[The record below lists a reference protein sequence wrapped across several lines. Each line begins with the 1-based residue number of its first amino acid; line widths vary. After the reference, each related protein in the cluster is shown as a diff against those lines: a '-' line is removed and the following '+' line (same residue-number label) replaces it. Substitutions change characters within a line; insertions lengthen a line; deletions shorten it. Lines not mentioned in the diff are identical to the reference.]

1 MSVPEIDVQTLAAEC
16 AAGCRLFDVREPFE
30 YDEVRIPGS
39 TLIPMAE
46 VPEEIEQFEGADT
59 VYLVCRT
66 GSRSTK
72 AVEYLR
78 RNGIDA
84 VNVAGG
90 LVAWIDAGLA
100 TESGPE

>member
-1 MSVPEIDVQTLAAEC
+1 MSAPEIDVQTLADRC

-30 YDEVRIPGS
+30 YEEIRIAGA

-46 VPEEIEQFEGADT
+46 VPEEIEQFEGDEP
-59 VYLVCRT
+59 VYLICRT
-66 GSRSTK
+66 GSRSGK
-72 AVEYLR
+72 AAEYLQ

-90 LVAWIDAGLA
+90 LVAWVQAGLP
-100 TESGPE
+100 TESGPA

>member
-1 MSVPEIDVQTLAAEC
+1 MSVPEVDVQTLAARC

-30 YDEVRIPGS
+30 YEEVRIAGT

-46 VPEEIEQFEGADT
+46 VPEEIEQFEGTDT

-90 LVAWIDAGLA
+90 LVAWIEAGLP
-100 TESGPE
+100 TESGPA

>member
-1 MSVPEIDVQTLAAEC
+1 MSAPEIDVQTLADRC
-16 AAGCRLFDVREPFE
+16 ATGCRLFDVREPFE
-30 YDEVRIPGS
+30 YEEIRIAGA

-46 VPEEIEQFEGADT
+46 VPEEIEQFEGDEP

-66 GSRSTK
+66 GARSGK
-72 AVEYLR
+72 AVEYLQ

-90 LVAWIDAGLA
+90 LVAWVQAGLP
-100 TESGPE
+100 TESGPA

>member
-1 MSVPEIDVQTLAAEC
+1 MSAPEIDVQTLADRC

-30 YDEVRIPGS
+30 YEEIRIAGA

-46 VPEEIEQFEGADT
+46 VPEEIEQFEGDEPA
-59 VYLVCRT
+59 YLICRT
-66 GSRSTK
+66 GSRSGK
-72 AVEYLR
+72 AVEYLQ

-90 LVAWIDAGLA
+90 LVAWVQAGLP
-100 TESGPE
+100 TESGPA